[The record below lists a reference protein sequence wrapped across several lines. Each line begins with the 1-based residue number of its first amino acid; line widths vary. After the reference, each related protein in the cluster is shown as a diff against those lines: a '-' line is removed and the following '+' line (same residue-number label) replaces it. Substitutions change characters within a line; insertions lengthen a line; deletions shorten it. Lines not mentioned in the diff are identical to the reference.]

1 MQTTFA
7 EVLETIEKFSIDEKE
22 MLIDIVQNRLREN
35 KRQRIIKSVKESRR
49 EFEKGELKPASADE
63 IMKEILS

>member
-7 EVLETIEKFSIDEKE
+7 EVLEKIESFSFEEKE
-22 MLIDIVQNRLREN
+22 TLVDILQNRLRDTR
-35 KRQRIIKSVKESRR
+35 RQRVIKSVKEAER
-49 EFEKGELKPASADE
+49 EFEKGDLKPASVDE

>member
-7 EVLETIEKFSIDEKE
+7 EVLETIEKFTVEEKE
-22 MLIDIVQNRLREN
+22 TLIDILQHRLREN

-49 EFEKGELKPASADE
+49 EFEKGNLKTASVDD

>member
-22 MLIDIVQNRLREN
+22 ILVDIVQNRLRDD
-35 KRQRIIKSVKESRR
+35 KRQRIIKSVKEAQQ
-49 EFEKGELKPASADE
+49 EFERGELKPASVDD
-63 IMKEILS
+63 IMREILA